1 MPEKSSLDTT
11 DTIRLRAV
19 TPDDEAFLVRVYS
32 STRADEM
39 ARVSWDKA
47 QRAAFLKSQF
57 DAQHHH
63 YRSHFPNASYD
74 IIERAE
80 QAVGRLYVLRTGE
93 FIRILDLTIL
103 PEYRNA
109 STGTQLITDL
119 LGEAV
124 ASKVPLRI
132 YVESFNP
139 SLRLFERLGF
149 QKVDEQGMHFLL
161 EKN

>member
-1 MPEKSSLDTT
+1 MPEESSLDNAQAV
-11 DTIRLRAV
+11 RLRPA
-19 TPDDEAFLVRVYS
+19 TPLDEAFLVRVYS

-39 ARVSWDKA
+39 ALVPWDEA

-74 IIERAE
+74 IIERAG
-80 QAVGRLYVLRTGE
+80 QAIGRLYVLRTDE
-93 FIRILDLTIL
+93 FIRILDLTVL

-109 STGTQLITDL
+109 STGTQLIKVL
-119 LGEAV
+119 MSEAI
-124 ASKVPLRI
+124 AAGVPLRI

-149 QKVDEQGMHFLL
+149 QKVDEQGMHFLM
-161 EKN
+161 EKK